1 MPIAPA
7 LLLPLL
13 LVLAPAAPVHAQES
27 DSRQQDAVRQ
37 AVRQG
42 RLVPLQQVV
51 ADAVHRYPGK
61 LVEVELDDGKYEIEI
76 LGANGVVMELDYDAA
91 SGRLLKMEED

>member
-1 MPIAPA
+1 MSVLS

-13 LVLAPAAPVHAQES
+13 LSTAPQDATRVLDGGA
-27 DSRQQDAVRQ
+27 RQQEAVRQ

-42 RLVPLQQVV
+42 KLVPLQQVV
-51 ADAVHRYPGK
+51 ADALRRYPGQ

-76 LGANGVVMELDYDAA
+76 LGPNGVVMELDYDAR

>member
-1 MPIAPA
+1 MSALS

-13 LVLAPAAPVHAQES
+13 LGIAPQDPARVLDGGA
-27 DSRQQDAVRQ
+27 RQQDAVRQ

-42 RLVPLQQVV
+42 RYVPLEQVV
-51 ADAVHRYPGK
+51 ADALRRYPGK
-61 LVEVELDDGKYEIEI
+61 LVEVDLDDDRYEIEI
-76 LGANGVVMELDYDAA
+76 LGANGVVMELDYDAR

>member
-1 MPIAPA
+1 MSALS

-13 LVLAPAAPVHAQES
+13 LTAATPDPARALDAGQ
-27 DSRQQDAVRQ
+27 RQQQAVRQ

-42 RLVPLQQVV
+42 RYVPLETVL
-51 ADAVHRYPGK
+51 ADALRRYPGQ
-61 LVEVELDDGKYEIEI
+61 LVEVELDGDKYEIEI